1 MIPMTT
7 PRESLAA
14 WLRDAHA
21 MEGQAETL
29 LKTQIDRLK
38 NYPEALPRLR
48 AHLQETEDQRAALEQ
63 CLERLGESTSGLKDG
78 TMKVAANLQ
87 GLMHAMSSDEVLKNA
102 LASAAFEQFEA
113 ASYRMLVTAANV
125 AGEPEIARVCE
136 TIMEQEVA
144 MADWVWSQLA
154 PLTEK
159 YLQLDLAGAEA
170 KR

>member
-1 MIPMTT
+1 MTT

-29 LKTQIDRLK
+29 LTAQIERLE

-48 AHLQETEDQRAALEQ
+48 SHLEETKAQRQALET
-63 CLERLGESTSGLKDG
+63 CLEQLGESTSSLKDG

-87 GLMHAMSSDEVLKNA
+87 GWMHAMSGDEVLKNA

-113 ASYRMLVTAANV
+113 ASYKMLVSAARV
-125 AGEPEIARVCE
+125 ADEPEIARTCE
-136 TIMEQEVA
+136 TLLEQEVS
-144 MADWVWSQLA
+144 MADWVWSELQ

-159 YLQLDLAGAEA
+159 YLRRELAGAEA

>member
-1 MIPMTT
+1 MTS

-29 LKTQIDRLK
+29 LSTQIERLK
-38 NYPEALPRLR
+38 NYPEALPRLK
-48 AHLQETEDQRAALEQ
+48 AHLEETRAQRDALEG
-63 CLERLGESTSGLKDG
+63 CLEKLGESTSSLKDG
-78 TMKVAANLQ
+78 TMKLAANMQ
-87 GLMHAMSSDEVLKNA
+87 GLMHMMSSDEVLKNA

-113 ASYRMLVTAANV
+113 ASYKMLVAAARV
-125 AGEPEIARVCE
+125 AGEPEIARTCE
-136 TIMEQEVA
+136 TLLEQEVA
-144 MADWVWSQLA
+144 MADWVWSELE

-159 YLQLDLAGAEA
+159 YLALEAAGAEA

>member
-1 MIPMTT
+1 MTT
-7 PRESLAA
+7 PRQSLAA

-21 MEGQAETL
+21 MEGQAETFL
-29 LKTQIDRLK
+29 QTQIERLE

-48 AHLQETEDQRAALEQ
+48 SHLEETRQQKAVVEQ
-63 CLERLGESTSGLKDG
+63 CLKQLGEGTSIFKDA

-87 GLMHAMSSDEVLKNA
+87 GITHAMSGDEVLRNG

-113 ASYRMLVTAANV
+113 ASYRTLATAARI
-125 AGEPEIARVCE
+125 AGEPDIATACE
-136 TIMEQEVA
+136 TIMEQELA
-144 MADWVWSQLA
+144 MGDWAWGQLV

-159 YLQLDLAGAEA
+159 YLALETVGVAA

>member
-1 MIPMTT
+1 MATS
-7 PRESLAA
+7 RESLAA

-29 LKTQIDRLK
+29 LQTQIDRLQ

-48 AHLQETEDQRAALEQ
+48 SHLEETRQQRKAVES
-63 CLERLGESTSGLKDG
+63 CLSRLGEDTSTLKDG

-87 GLMHAMSSDEVLKNA
+87 GFMHAMASDEVLKNA

-113 ASYRMLVTAANV
+113 ASYRMLVSAAEV
-125 AGEPEIARVCE
+125 AGEEEIANTCR
-136 TIMEQEVA
+136 TIMEQEIA
-144 MADWVWSQLA
+144 MADWVWGQLE
-154 PLTEK
+154 PLTVK
-159 YLQLDLAGAEA
+159 FLQLDLAGADA